1 MREENKYNLP
11 YYTKKKKKITT
22 DTPSPVGRKQ
32 YSNFKI
38 IVEEKEIKI
47 LESILKVLTE
57 SNEDQ
62 IIKSI
67 IDRIIDKHNENP
79 FKPIILNKQTSD
91 ILHQIFIPSWE

>member
-1 MREENKYNLP
+1 MREENKYSLP

-22 DTPSPVGRKQ
+22 DTSSPVGRKQ

-38 IVEEKEIKI
+38 TVEEPEIKI

-67 IDRIIDKHNENP
+67 IDSILEKYNDNP
-79 FKPIILNKQTSD
+79 FKPIILNKHTSD
-91 ILHQIFIPSWE
+91 LLHQIFIPSWE